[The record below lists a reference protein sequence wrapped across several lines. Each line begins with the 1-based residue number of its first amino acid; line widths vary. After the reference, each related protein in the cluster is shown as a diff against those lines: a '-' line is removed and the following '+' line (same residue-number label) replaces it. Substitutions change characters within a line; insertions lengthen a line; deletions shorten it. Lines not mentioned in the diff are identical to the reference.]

1 MSDVLLRALHALF
14 FANVVSFEKPA
25 APEQSFFTAVR
36 ARLPGSRLA
45 AGGARGWGAAGSGLR
60 LDTVH
65 TRVFL
70 LPWFKQT
77 LVNNST

>member
-45 AGGARGWGAAGSGLR
+45 AGGARGWGAAVWSTSRYSTYSFFFGFPGLNK
-60 LDTVH
+60 
-65 TRVFL
+65 
-70 LPWFKQT
+70 P
-77 LVNNST
+77 